1 MQNPQVQCFR
11 PPILVRRSCARG
23 VMERAFPF
31 SLSFRI
37 VCHISLS
44 VLDDASDTPSLN
56 RDLSP
61 VISESVSPYST
72 YHHGIRELQYMFPIR
87 TIGVAYGNSTEA
99 NHECTRIDTNK

>member
-1 MQNPQVQCFR
+1 MQNRQVQCFR

-56 RDLSP
+56 RGLSTVVP
-61 VISESVSPYST
+61 ESVSPYST
-72 YHHGIRELQYMFPIR
+72 YHHGIRELKYMFPIWS
-87 TIGVAYGNSTEA
+87 IGIAYDNSTEA
-99 NHECTRIDTNK
+99 NRECTRID